1 MIFNDF
7 MSTRKPSSSTLPSS
21 NDTSPPSVIPIHN
34 EHDETSGALPFPSE
48 KLNAIPDTTIAAA
61 TALFPIMLLNKSEP
75 DSLGD
80 SGDVISEGKLE
91 SRCKSALLEPDVN
104 LSSASFTVRTSSE
117 SENESDAESSSE
129 NKDHN
134 WLTCAGELSYLVEDL
149 KRASELVDEVK
160 SDTCPAIET
169 FLTNAEELTQQICN
183 NANEIRKMSS
193 ALLKEMEEEKRAAA
207 PNDEEIVLS
216 VPSHDPGERY
226 KVNSLTEK
234 KYIIKLGPH
243 QPKLSVF
250 PQHEDIPQRKQCR
263 FFSVWY
269 ASFPHLEYSISKDAA
284 FCHMCS
290 LFSSGP
296 GREHADAAW
305 SIDGMRQWHKMTS
318 RGTKKKGC

>member
-1 MIFNDF
+1 M
-7 MSTRKPSSSTLPSS
+7 
-21 NDTSPPSVIPIHN
+21 
-34 EHDETSGALPFPSE
+34 
-48 KLNAIPDTTIAAA
+48 
-61 TALFPIMLLNKSEP
+61 
-75 DSLGD
+75 
-80 SGDVISEGKLE
+80 
-91 SRCKSALLEPDVN
+91 LLEPDVN

-263 FFSVWY
+263 FSSVWY
-269 ASFPHLEYSISKDAA
+269 ASFPHREYGISKDAA
-284 FCHMCS
+284 FCHVFIIFIRTWHGACRCS
-290 LFSSGP
+290 MVY
-296 GREHADAAW
+296 RWYATMAQND
-305 SIDGMRQWHKMTS
+305 QS
-318 RGTKKKGC
+318 RN